1 MKKTLTSN
9 ELSAFCSQ
17 IAMILKSGISLSEGL
32 DIMYNDINDSEG
44 RAILKLLRDEVEM
57 GATLH
62 IALDKAGNFPDY
74 LVNMVE
80 IGEASGRLDNVM
92 ESLTQYY
99 EREEAI
105 SRTIRNAVSYP
116 MVMIAMM
123 LVVIT
128 ILVVRVM
135 PVFNEVYQG
144 LGAQMTGFSLA
155 VMNLGQA
162 LARHSLL
169 VVGVVAILVVLF
181 IAFRRKIIS
190 WIKGSIFRNLYAK
203 IASGKFASAMSIMLA
218 SGLDTDKSLE
228 MVHKLVDTPS
238 IQEKIAQCQ
247 RKIAEGENF
256 ADALVQVEMFSGV
269 YARMVSVA
277 FKTGQVDTVME
288 KLAARYEEET
298 NTRLNNMISIIEP
311 TLVAILS
318 VIVGAVLLSVM
329 LPLMGIMAAIG

>member
-1 MKKTLTSN
+1 MKKALTSN

-17 IAMILKSGISLSEGL
+17 IAMILKSGISLAEGL
-32 DIMYNDINDSEG
+32 DIMYNDVKDSEG
-44 RAILKLLRDEVEM
+44 KEILKLLHSEVEM
-57 GATLH
+57 GAPLH
-62 IALDKAGNFPDY
+62 KALENVGNFPDY
-74 LVNMVE
+74 LVHMVE

-116 MVMIAMM
+116 MVTIVMM
-123 LVVIT
+123 LAVIT

-155 VMNLGQA
+155 VMNLGQS

-169 VVGVVAILVVLF
+169 VVIVGAVLIVLF
-181 IAFRRKIIS
+181 VVFRAKILEL
-190 WIKGSIFRNLYAK
+190 IKGSIFRNLYTK
-203 IASGKFASAMSIMLA
+203 IASGRFASAMSMMLA
-218 SGLDTDKSLE
+218 SGLDTDRSLE
-228 MVHKLVDTPS
+228 MVHKLVNTPT
-238 IQEKIAQCQ
+238 IREKIAQCQ
-247 RKIAEGENF
+247 KKIAEGENF
-256 ADALVQVEMFSGV
+256 AEALVQVGMFSGV

-277 FKTGQVDTVME
+277 FKTGQVDTIME
-288 KLAARYEEET
+288 KLATRYEEET
-298 NTRLNNMISIIEP
+298 TTQLNNIISVIEP
-311 TLVAILS
+311 SLVAVLS